1 MSAPALLSPAGVV
14 GMPDLLVGRR
24 PGSAKAFPSG
34 VASDVPSRWVEVVA
48 ERDIIAAVREAREH
62 GGQVRAVGSGGSKND
77 CFRTTGTALRFDRY
91 DRVLA
96 LAGDAVTVQAGAT
109 VGALNDALRR
119 HGLALP
125 THGEWAGA
133 TVAGAVATGTHGGSV
148 AHGLVSTS
156 IKTVRLITADGT
168 PLDIHRGSA
177 LFPHVAV
184 SLGMLGILSTITFEC
199 VPRFHLEM
207 IMRVVPFEQY
217 LRDHDAE
224 NRAHE
229 FYSASW
235 IPTARRV
242 ITFAANRVPA
252 PGRTRRRRERFCCAT
267 FLWAALSRRLHLHAL
282 PARWFTARAVDAGD
296 RMISPIQNGSRRV
309 QLLRFLTRDWKA
321 AEFAVPLS
329 RAAETLTALD
339 RLIADHRHALT
350 NPVGLRATAAD
361 GFSLSPCYGTD
372 TYWIDLFY
380 RERDGFAPALRQLFE
395 GLGARCH
402 WGKHI
407 GLSERHLRRQYPRW
421 DEFRTA
427 RAALDPDGVFTND
440 FTRRFEP

>member
-1 MSAPALLSPAGVV
+1 MSAPAL
-14 GMPDLLVGRR
+14 DLPIARR
-24 PGSAKAFPSG
+24 PPRV
-34 VASDVPSRWVEVVA
+34 VATPGAVAPDAPSRWIDVVQ
-48 ERDIIAAVREAREH
+48 ERDLIAAVCQARER
-62 GGQVRAVGSGGSKND
+62 GERVRAVGSGGSKND
-77 CFRTTGTALRFDRY
+77 CFRTTGTALRLDRY

-96 LAGDAVTVQAGAT
+96 VAGDAVTVQAGAT
-109 VGALNDALRR
+109 VGALNDVLRH

-156 IKTVRLITADGT
+156 IKTVRLITADGS
-168 PLDIHRGSA
+168 PLDVHRGTE
-177 LFPHVAV
+177 LFAHVGV
-184 SLGMLGILSTITFEC
+184 SLGVLGVISTITFEC
-199 VPRFHLEM
+199 VPAFHLEM
-207 IMRVVPFEQY
+207 AMRLVSFEHY
-217 LRDHDAE
+217 LRDHDVE
-224 NRAHE
+224 SRAHE
-229 FYSASW
+229 FYTAVW

-242 ITFAANRVPA
+242 ITFAADRVPA
-252 PGRTRRRRERFCCAT
+252 PARTRRRRERFCCAT

-296 RMISPIQNGSRRV
+296 RMISPIRNGSRRV
-309 QLLRFLTRDWKA
+309 ELLRFLSRDWKA

-339 RLIADHRHALT
+339 RLIADHRYALT

-380 RERDGFAPALRQLFE
+380 RDRDGFAPALRQLFE

-427 RAALDPDGVFTND
+427 RATLDPDGVFTND
-440 FTRRFEP
+440 FTRRFEL